1 MVGVIFYEENLVEW
15 MLLDTLSS
23 HNRTRYV
30 VSLAFL
36 VPEVP

>member
-1 MVGVIFYEENLVEW
+1 MVGVIFYEENLVER
-15 MLLDTLSS
+15 MLLDTISS
-23 HNRTRYV
+23 HNRTRHV